1 MLKKIFV
8 AACTAS
14 LMAYAGS
21 GDDSTTPT
29 KKPSKPEA
37 INVTPKVS
45 TPNDVACTPE
55 ETVRAVKDSK
65 PRAMDIEIQGARF
78 GEHTLYGQYKYF
90 DLNKDPQTSS
100 LFEWIVIKNNIDTV
114 VSREQSY
121 TLQMSDEG
129 KGNQIRFCVTPL
141 NAKEQGDIQCVTE
154 DIAWFEGFGEFKEG
168 GVITPYLVGYPN
180 FKLSYWKSAS
190 NMLTAAMALDLIHAQ
205 VKPLI
210 VDTADPSFSNLY
222 PISLCVSLDHDI
234 QNDDDICREM
244 KANSNLN
251 GGMVFD
257 FNDTSRVA
265 MNYKREVNV
274 TISGKKYRIRRP
286 YTWAEFK
293 EFNLAK
299 DPEFLSA
306 EPSIMR
312 EGFNM
317 VRGVKM
323 TPIQAN
329 NFCLRA
335 YGAPGVISSSINLS
349 DGVIPSGRHQWP
361 IYLALQTYVT
371 KEPNGEFVIDSNK
384 HIPADMS
391 SKYAFACLA
400 AVP

>member
-8 AACTAS
+8 AVCSAS

-21 GDDSTTPT
+21 GDDAITPT
-29 KKPSKPEA
+29 KKSSKHE
-37 INVTPKVS
+37 VS
-45 TPNDVACTPE
+45 IPNDVACTPE

-65 PRAMDIEIQGARF
+65 PLAMDIEIHGARF
-78 GEHTLYGQYKYF
+78 GEHTLYGQYRYF
-90 DLNKDPQTSS
+90 DLNNDPQTSS
-100 LFEWIVIKNNIDTV
+100 LFEWSVIKNNVDTV

-129 KGNQIRFCVTPL
+129 KGNQIRFCVTAL

-190 NMLTAAMALDLIHAQ
+190 NMLTAAMALDLIHDE
-205 VKPLI
+205 VKPLTI
-210 VDTADPSFSNLY
+210 DTADPSFSNLY
-222 PISLCVSLDHDI
+222 PISLCVSLDHNI

-244 KANSNLN
+244 KASSNLN

-274 TISGKKYRIRRP
+274 SVSGKKYRIRRP
-286 YTWAEFK
+286 YTWAEFQ
-293 EFNLAK
+293 ELNLDK

-312 EGFNM
+312 EGFNT
-317 VRGVKM
+317 VKGVKM

-335 YGAPGVISSSINLS
+335 YGAPGLISSSINLS

-371 KEPNGEFVIDSNK
+371 KEPNGKFVIDSNK
-384 HIPADMS
+384 HMPADMN
-391 SKYAFACLA
+391 SKYAFACMA